1 MANRKEVW
9 TVCPRGE
16 GKKDF
21 WLRIGTAF
29 ENRDGSLS
37 VILDALPTNGKIIVR
52 DEKPREEADPPPRRA
67 PRAAPRANDDFGG
80 LADEEI
86 PF

>member
-1 MANRKEVW
+1 MARKEVW

-16 GKKDF
+16 GKKDW

-29 ENRDGSLS
+29 ANKDGSWT
-37 VILDALPTNGKIIVR
+37 VMLDALPTNGKLIIR
-52 DEKPREEADPPPRRA
+52 DEQERDRSDEPPRRA
-67 PRAAPRANDDFGG
+67 PQRSREDD
-80 LADEEI
+80 DV